1 MKIYQTDFL
10 FFFLGLF
17 SNTALL
23 IFLKNNFI
31 LDSLSV
37 SIIGLVLCIIDGF
50 LLNWAKNV
58 REKIG

>member
-37 SIIGLVLCIIDGF
+37 SIIGLVLCIIDVF

-58 REKIG
+58 REKMG

>member
-17 SNTALL
+17 SNIALL

-37 SIIGLVLCIIDGF
+37 IIIGLVLCIIDGF